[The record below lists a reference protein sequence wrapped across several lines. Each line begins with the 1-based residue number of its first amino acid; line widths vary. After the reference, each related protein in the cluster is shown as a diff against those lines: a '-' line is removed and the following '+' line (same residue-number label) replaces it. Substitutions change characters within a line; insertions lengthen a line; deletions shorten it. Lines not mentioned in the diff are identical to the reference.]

1 MSSKAKTQAKP
12 VVETPVVETPVVETP
27 VVETPV
33 VETPDELT
41 DEQKLAKLKADADD
55 ALAALEGEIGDAES
69 EAEADVDTQ
78 GNYPYAPVEEAKGEQ
93 EPEFLKQYR
102 EAYPLEAEFLVT
114 SDGNVF
120 LAQGRG
126 DALNH
131 ARSLGTELKTYKA

>member
-12 VVETPVVETPVVETP
+12 ETP

-41 DEQKLAKLKADADD
+41 EEQKLAKLKADADD
-55 ALAALEGEIGDAES
+55 ALAALEEEIGDAES
-69 EAEADVDTQ
+69 EIETDTQ
-78 GNYPYAPVEEAKGEQ
+78 GNYPYAPVAEAEAEEM
-93 EPEFLKQYR
+93 PEFLKQYR

-131 ARSLGTELKTYKA
+131 ARTLGTELKTYKA